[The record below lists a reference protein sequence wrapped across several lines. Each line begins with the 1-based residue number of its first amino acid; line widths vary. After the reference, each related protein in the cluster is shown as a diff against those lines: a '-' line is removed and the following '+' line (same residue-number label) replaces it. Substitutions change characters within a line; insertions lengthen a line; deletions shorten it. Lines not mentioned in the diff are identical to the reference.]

1 MYTDGT
7 LGYMLQGVSQQPTRV
22 QPEGHVRVC
31 ENMLPDPDTGLT
43 SRPGGALVGK
53 FADIPTDTQAST
65 ILIDGKEVR
74 VSYSNGYLSL
84 QGYDGTAYTV
94 TDPDSKLAYV
104 GSDMTFYTI
113 DGDIFCVNK
122 DTVVES
128 TVLTTDAIT
137 NWGYVYSL
145 GGEFSHIYTVTITY
159 DDGTVIY
166 AKYKLPDADGTDD
179 AEGTSGPSIVGILF
193 NMLNNHPNKKAGTTM
208 EVKDEV
214 MYIRSTTA
222 DTFTI
227 TARDGNAVSTLKASS
242 GTAES
247 FADIPRYGA
256 EGFVVKVVGESG
268 STADDVWLRF
278 KVTRGAN
285 LGEGFGYEGVWQE
298 TVDPEAEVGFA
309 PDTMPHA
316 LVPDEE
322 LPNTYVF
329 NTVNWFERRVGTGL
343 TNPLPNF
350 VGKKIRDLGEFQSRL
365 WVVAGGYFCATR
377 TDETRD
383 FFRKSATTLVAT
395 DPIDI
400 KSNNDEGV
408 SLDYGVAYDKN
419 LLLFA
424 SNGQFIITG
433 STSIQPLNA
442 SMAKTTNYEMSTGAR
457 PVVAGQTVMLP
468 YKAARYSGVNEMY
481 PSSDLESNAIDSITK
496 VVTKYIEGEIIDM
509 ASSANARVVVC
520 ATDAKPQSL
529 YMYNFLWE
537 NNSKVQSSWHEWKM
551 PDAVDHVFMR
561 NSRLFVW
568 LRDGEVLRLL
578 EYRLDKPVDDMGY
591 HSCLDYKHVVTGNPI
606 VMDRA
611 DYAFT
616 GTVDSDTYTAGRTV
630 SPLTIAETAPGEWT
644 YMFYDPPAT
653 MLAGV
658 VFNTRV
664 EPVEPIAKDWRGNK
678 KVADVVYVDKYVV
691 DFVDSGP
698 ITAYMD
704 NIYRGGEVAVL
715 DNLAF
720 PQDDDP
726 EDALAVAIKS
736 GTFEVPWSEEAKIG
750 KLILQTTSIQPV
762 TYVEVRWY
770 GQTLKGQN

>member
-22 QPEGHVRVC
+22 QPEGHLRVC
-31 ENMLPDPDTGLT
+31 QNMLPDPDTGLT
-43 SRPGGALVGK
+43 SRPGGAMLGK
-53 FADIPTDTQAST
+53 FTDIPDGTKAHT

-74 VSYSNGYLSL
+74 VSYADGYLSL
-84 QGYDGTAYTV
+84 QGYDGTEYTV
-94 TDPDSKLAYV
+94 TDPDNKLSYV
-104 GSDMTFYTI
+104 GDDMTFYTV

-122 DTVVES
+122 ATVVELEDITGDS
-128 TVLTTDAIT
+128 IT
-137 NWGYVYSL
+137 NWCFVYSL
-145 GGEFSHIYTVTITY
+145 GGEYNTTYTVTITY
-159 DDGTVIY
+159 SDGSTMEAEY
-166 AKYKLPDADGTDD
+166 TTGD
-179 AEGTSGPSIVGILF
+179 AEGASAKEASADDIIESLF
-193 NMLNNHPNKKAGTTM
+193 TALDASPNKKVGTTLQWQ
-208 EVKDEV
+208 DEV
-214 MYIRSTTA
+214 MYIRSTTS

-227 TARDGNAVSTLKASS
+227 TAGDGSAVSTLKASS
-242 GTAES
+242 GVVDT
-247 FADIPRYGA
+247 FADVPRYAA
-256 EGFVVKVVGESG
+256 EGFVLRVGGESG

-278 KVTRGAN
+278 KVTRGAA
-285 LGEGFGYEGVWQE
+285 LGEGFGYEGVWHE
-298 TVDPEAEVGFA
+298 TVDPEAEIGFDVA
-309 PDTMPHA
+309 TMPHS
-316 LVPDEE
+316 LTQDPED
-322 LPNTYVF
+322 PGTYVF
-329 NTVNWFERRVGTGL
+329 GTVDWFERRVGTGL
-343 TNPLPNF
+343 TNPVPNF

-377 TDETRD
+377 TDEPRD
-383 FFRKSATTLVAT
+383 FFRKSATTLIAT

-442 SMAKTTNYEMSTGAR
+442 SMAKTTNYEMSTSAR

-496 VVTKYIEGEIIDM
+496 VVTKYIEGEIVGM

-520 ATDAKPQSL
+520 FTDAKPRSL
-529 YMYNFLWE
+529 YVYNFLWE
-537 NNSKVQSSWHEWKM
+537 NNSKVQSAWHEWLM
-551 PDAVDHVFMR
+551 PDDIDHVFMR
-561 NSRLFVW
+561 NSKLFLW
-568 LRDGEVLRLL
+568 LREGSVLRLL
-578 EYRLDKPVDDMGY
+578 EYRLDKPVDDPGF
-591 HSCLDYKHVVTGNPI
+591 HSCLDYKHVVEGNPI
-606 VMDRA
+606 VLDRP
-611 DYAFT
+611 DYKFT
-616 GTVDSDTYTAGRTV
+616 GTVDSGTYYAGRTV
-630 SPLTIAETAPGEWT
+630 TPLTITEDTPGEWT
-644 YMFYDPPAT
+644 YTFYDPPAT
-653 MLAGV
+653 MLTGV
-658 VFNTRV
+658 VFGTRV

-704 NIYRGGEVAVL
+704 NIYRGGEVEVL
-715 DNLAF
+715 NNLAF

-750 KLILQTTSIQPV
+750 KFILRTDNIQPV